1 MKKQT
6 AVDWLNSELERLSN
20 QIGVNLSWAI
30 VDDLIKQAKEIERN
44 QIIDSVNEHDK
55 KCVNDGNKIANFLKK
70 GANGIFEYTGK
81 EGENYYNEKYKNG

>member
-30 VDDLIKQAKEIERN
+30 VDDLIKQAKEIEKQ
-44 QIIDSVNEHDK
+44 QISDTFFIGVNAEAGNNNYMDGYDYYK
-55 KCVNDGNKIANFLKK
+55 KTFK
-70 GANGIFEYTGK
+70 
-81 EGENYYNEKYKNG
+81 